1 MSLVIVLIGEM
12 GAGKNYWGERLSGD
26 LDIPFLD
33 GDTVCTPAMV
43 ERVSK
48 FKPLSPELID
58 DYIENHLSK
67 AILERAEEG
76 HLIVGQALYRNH
88 NRLRLM
94 RILQEAGHMVEF
106 WYIKTPFFQNMMQIL
121 SRPKGVRWVLY
132 WLLNKPFFQKPTHQH
147 EIL

>member
-1 MSLVIVLIGEM
+1 MSMIIILIGEM
-12 GAGKNYWGERLSGD
+12 GAGKNYYGERLSRD

-76 HLIVGQALYRNH
+76 HLIVGQALYRNN

-94 RILQEAGHMVEF
+94 RILEEHGHPVRF
-106 WYIKTPFFQNMMQIL
+106 VYIDTPFFQNLKQCL
-121 SRPKGVRWVLY
+121 SRPKGIRWALY
-132 WLLNKPFFQKPTHQH
+132 WLLNKPFFQKPTHSY
-147 EIL
+147 EVI